1 MQRKTSCLLSMVFL
15 LTMVANAQFKKGMR
29 MVGASIGSA
38 LYNSG
43 SSDITVTSIGSNKSK
58 ITNYNVT
65 INPSL
70 GWFISDNT
78 VVGATLNINPN
89 GQKTTY
95 EQSGTTYQSDKSNG
109 YNIGVGGF
117 ARNYFNSKSSM
128 MPFGQVSLNGG
139 FSNLKTEGFFYGG
152 SGPTAYKTSY
162 TGNSNGGVFANAS
175 FTFGFTKML
184 GENAGLDFYLGYAF
198 SYNKNTFKKTTLRDL
213 GNDGTIDE
221 RAENETTT
229 KFTNH
234 GFILGVGFQIFL
246 PEKNSTKK

>member
-1 MQRKTSCLLSMVFL
+1 MQRKILCLTPILLL
-15 LTMVANAQFKKGMR
+15 LTIAANAQFKKGMQ
-29 MVGASIGSA
+29 MVGAGIGSA

-43 SSDITVTSIGSNKSK
+43 SSDITVASIGSNKSR
-58 ITNYNVT
+58 ITSYNIT
-65 INPSL
+65 INPMM

-95 EQSGTTYQSDKSNG
+95 EQSGTTYQSDKSDG
-109 YNIGVGGF
+109 YNIGIGGF
-117 ARNYFNSKSSM
+117 ARNYFHSNSSM

-162 TGNSNGGVFANAS
+162 TGNSNGGAFANAS
-175 FTFGFTKML
+175 FTLGFTKLM
-184 GENAGLDFYLGYAF
+184 GENAGLDFYIGYTF
-198 SYNKNTFKKTTLRDL
+198 SYTKNTFKKTTLKDL

-234 GFILGVGFQIFL
+234 GFTLGVGFQIFL
-246 PEKNSTKK
+246 AAKKK

>member
-1 MQRKTSCLLSMVFL
+1 MPAKSILLASVLLLSAI
-15 LTMVANAQFKKGMR
+15 VANAQFKRGMR
-29 MVGASIGSA
+29 MIGTSIGSV

-43 SSDITVTSIGSNKSK
+43 SSDITVASIGSNASK
-58 ITNYNVT
+58 ITNYNVN
-65 INPSL
+65 INPML
-70 GWFISDNT
+70 GWFISDKT

-95 EQSGTTYQSDKSNG
+95 EQSGTTYQSDKSHG

-117 ARNYFNSKSSM
+117 ARNYFNSKNSM

-152 SGPTAYKTSY
+152 SGPTAYKTTY

-184 GENAGLDFYLGYAF
+184 GENAGLDFYVGYAF
-198 SYNKNTFKKTTLRDL
+198 SYNKNTFKKTTLRDI
-213 GNDGTIDE
+213 GNNGTIDE

-234 GFILGVGFQIFL
+234 GFTLGVGFQIFL
-246 PEKNSTKK
+246 AEKKK